1 MSNTLSNTQKTGL
14 AIAGTVVVLFTAA
27 AIASPA
33 EAAQSASNY
42 ETGTALVSS
51 SGQPAEPG
59 EGAQAEPYEPAERRE
74 RGEFGE
80 RSEVAQAEPAERDEV
95 ARA

>member
-14 AIAGTVVVLFTAA
+14 AITGTVAVLFTAA

-51 SGQPAEPG
+51 SGEPAEPG
-59 EGAQAEPYEPAERRE
+59 
-74 RGEFGE
+74 
-80 RSEVAQAEPAERDEV
+80 EVAQAEPAARGEI

>member
-14 AIAGTVVVLFTAA
+14 AIAGAVAVLFTAA
-27 AIASPA
+27 AIASPV
-33 EAAQSASNY
+33 ESSQSASNY

-51 SGQPAEPG
+51 SGEAAEPG
-59 EGAQAEPYEPAERRE
+59 EVAQAEPYEPAERRE
-74 RGEFGE
+74 RGERGE
-80 RSEVAQAEPAERDEV
+80 IGQAEPAERGEV